1 MSIQLHAG
9 WGYSSALI
17 KAIIHLQHNTVQQHG
32 PGYWPNHMAQSK
44 SLQDFQCCFD
54 AILCHC
60 TSLKQCN
67 VCGTKSWLIT
77 QKNGLYY
84 LGVWSIRTSHTMRFK
99 DVTPIQTLT
108 SLTDREH
115 VHMHMYYAWC
125 GSHCEQ
131 QQRPQSFKAEEKAKA
146 VTHHERQEG
155 RICAVTHSCSTQY
168 NLIPGVL
175 QQRTSGARWTTAQTT
190 GEITTGTTN
199 ENSQVICCST
209 RDVFTGSERGSWQRR
224 EGHNNGWKEK
234 KRQPCWGLLWPQL
247 PTEDSVSLCSV
258 YTGESTSWSPGRS
271 SSTPSL
277 AIFGLPLASL
287 PVPSQPSVP
296 CHTHAHRHPLTAAPI
311 RQRWVLFLP
320 PPSPGCPSRQE
331 SKASLK
337 PERVNEV
344 EERQR
349 ERHRPSPTSLLPV
362 LLFARYRLRRH
373 ALCAD
378 SHTHIRVVL

>member
-32 PGYWPNHMAQSK
+32 PGYWPNHMAHFK

-60 TSLKQCN
+60 TTLKQCN
-67 VCGTKSWLIT
+67 VCGTKSQLIT

-84 LGVWSIRTSHTMRFK
+84 LGVWSRRTSHTMRFK

-125 GSHCEQ
+125 GCHCEQ
-131 QQRPQSFKAEEKAKA
+131 QQRPQPFKAEEKAEA

-175 QQRTSGARWTTAQTT
+175 QQRTSGARWTTAHTT

-234 KRQPCWGLLWPQL
+234 KGSHVEACSGHSCLPKTLCHSAQCILASQPVDPLAGPPVRPHWP
-247 PTEDSVSLCSV
+247 
-258 YTGESTSWSPGRS
+258 
-271 SSTPSL
+271 
-277 AIFGLPLASL
+277 FLASL
-287 PVPSQPSVP
+287 WLRSRPPPNP
-296 CHTHAHRHPLTAAPI
+296 LFPATHTHTDTHWQQ
-311 RQRWVLFLP
+311 RQSGNAECYSCLLQVQDVLP
-320 PPSPGCPSRQE
+320 ARNQ
-331 SKASLK
+331 K
-337 PERVNEV
+337 PV
-344 EERQR
+344 
-349 ERHRPSPTSLLPV
+349 
-362 LLFARYRLRRH
+362 
-373 ALCAD
+373 
-378 SHTHIRVVL
+378 